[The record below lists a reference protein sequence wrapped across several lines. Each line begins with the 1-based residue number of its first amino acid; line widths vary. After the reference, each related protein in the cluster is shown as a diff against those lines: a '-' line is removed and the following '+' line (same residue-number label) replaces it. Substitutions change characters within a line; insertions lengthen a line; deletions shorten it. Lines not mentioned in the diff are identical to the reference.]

1 MALGALIGRR
11 WFLQESQERNNHQ
24 ISTCTMGS
32 SGLRCMIFP
41 LVLRFE
47 SMARKL
53 GNIMGEY
60 VDMDMNEGYM
70 NVRFLRIK
78 VIVDW
83 RKALKIGT
91 LVKFKEKNL
100 RVHFKYERL
109 PTFCYICDKIGHQ
122 LKDCDSLE
130 DLNEEGFK
138 ELDEQE
144 LSYKHWLRASPLP
157 KLGEEQK
164 AKESSLGTCSRSLF
178 NASSSHN
185 KSGLK
190 EKERIEEM
198 EVE

>member
-1 MALGALIGRR
+1 MTWKLKNPVEIQEPSINI
-11 WFLQESQERNNHQ
+11 FLFKFSSKRDVEYVMRNGPWSFDRASLVLTR
-24 ISTCTMGS
+24 ISGEEQPSYLNMHYG
-32 SGLRCMIFP
+32 IFWVKVYDFP

-60 VDMDMNEGYM
+60 VDMDMKEGYM

-78 VIVDW
+78 VIADW

-109 PTFCYICDKIGHQ
+109 PTFCYICGKIGHQ

-130 DLNEEGFK
+130 DLNE
-138 ELDEQE
+138 
-144 LSYKHWLRASPLP
+144 
-157 KLGEEQK
+157 
-164 AKESSLGTCSRSLF
+164 
-178 NASSSHN
+178 
-185 KSGLK
+185 
-190 EKERIEEM
+190 
-198 EVE
+198 